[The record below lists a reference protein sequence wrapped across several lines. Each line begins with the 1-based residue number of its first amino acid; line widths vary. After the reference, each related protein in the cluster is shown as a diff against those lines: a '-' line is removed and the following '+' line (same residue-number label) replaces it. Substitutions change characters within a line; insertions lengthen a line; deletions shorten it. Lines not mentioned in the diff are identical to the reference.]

1 MKHFTEFFSNG
12 WYLDFGHSIGNIFM
26 KKSIMETHSVPN
38 HYMKELK
45 KPLEKGKAVTL
56 ISYQNSEKWCS

>member
-1 MKHFTEFFSNG
+1 
-12 WYLDFGHSIGNIFM
+12 M
-26 KKSIMETHSVPN
+26 KKSVMATHSVPN

-56 ISYQNSEKWCS
+56 ISYQNSEK